1 MDEMQ
6 KLNMDTVQLEEKI
19 HNLDELNR
27 ALLNHFETIKSL
39 MDSIKGEWE
48 SNTATQVFD
57 NFDKALEI
65 MQRIGLQRSNDF
77 KFLQNSYDNYQSME
91 QSIDS
96 LVEEKVAIAEK
107 NFFSDSDKQAKV
119 DYSSGL
125 NQDLVTVKK
134 DENTVVGSNP
144 PTSSN

>member
-19 HNLDELNR
+19 HNLDALNSEL
-27 ALLNHFETIKSL
+27 LKHFETIKSL

-57 NFDKALEI
+57 NFDKALKI

-77 KFLQNSYDNYQSME
+77 KFLQTSYDNYQSME

-134 DENTVVGSNP
+134 DENTVVGTNP